1 MPEVELGSQPLLLI
15 PLSLLFCLLST
26 VGFIVKLTYSM
37 VAPDSSSFLSVVR
50 IQEGRSLFF
59 PRMHI
64 KPPTKTHLPCFSHAL
79 PLE

>member
-37 VAPDSSSFLSVVR
+37 VAPDSLSFLSVVR

-64 KPPTKTHLPCFSHAL
+64 QTTHEDSFALFQSCFT
-79 PLE
+79 P